1 MPSTTKCSRRCK
13 GVALLLAALIMWMG
27 SAHALDPENSL
38 TLGIISTATQ
48 YLNPLAP
55 VEREFRSLTA
65 LVYEGLVELDDD
77 LQPQPALCRSWD
89 VSSGGGTWTFYLR
102 DGISFHDGSP
112 LTSED
117 VVATAKAIID
127 LPNTTVNGNKGA
139 YSALQY
145 FVRDISAPDKSTV
158 VVKTNRANYSFI
170 YAMVFP
176 ILPKDKVTTENPP
189 GTGPYLVDQFVP
201 ADFISLSANP
211 SWWRGTP
218 AIKNIMAIFHS
229 ANRELVS
236 SFEYNRVDAVIT
248 RSLNAAQYRSG
259 VSSLNLSYRT
269 QQLETLMINNRAREL
284 TDPRVRKAIRYAI
297 NIEDL
302 LSTIYMDMAQRTD
315 TPMMPGTWMY
325 NDVEAIGYDP
335 AKAIALLDETD
346 WKDSNDDG
354 IRDTIIDGKI
364 AKMSLRFILYEEQE
378 NSVRMMAATK
388 IAAMLKDVGIEAR
401 IDLISFEECRDR
413 LKAGSYDIALAAFN
427 MDSAPDPGF
436 LLITGN
442 TGNYARYSSKE
453 MDGLF
458 TTLRA
463 ATQKESYKAAL
474 DGIQALFVEDCPF
487 ICLYY
492 RKGALLTRKMFTSA
506 RDLREPEVLRGIA
519 QGITQ

>member
-1 MPSTTKCSRRCK
+1 MKWSKRAK
-13 GVALLLAALIMWMG
+13 YFALLFAVMLLLSPAA
-27 SAHALDPENSL
+27 SAIDPENSL

-48 YLNPLAP
+48 YVNPLAP

-65 LVYEGLVELDDD
+65 LVYEGLIELDDD
-77 LQPQPALCRSWD
+77 FQPQPALCRSWD

-102 DGISFHDGSP
+102 DGVTFHDGTP
-112 LTSED
+112 LTAED
-117 VVATAKAIID
+117 VVATAKCIID
-127 LPNTTVNGNKGA
+127 LPKTTVNGNQGA
-139 YSALQY
+139 YSSLQY
-145 FVRDISAPDKSTV
+145 YVQDISAPDQNTV
-158 VVKTNRANYSFI
+158 VVKTKRANYSFL

-176 ILPKDKVTTENPP
+176 ILPKDKVQTENPP
-189 GTGPYLVDQFVP
+189 GTGPYRIDQFVP
-201 ADFISLSANP
+201 GDFISLSANEH
-211 SWWRGTP
+211 WWRGMP
-218 AIKNIMAIFHS
+218 AMQHIMTIFHA

-269 QQLETLMINNRAREL
+269 PQLETFLINNKAREL
-284 TDPRVRKAIRYAI
+284 TDVRVRKAIRHAI
-297 NIEDL
+297 NIDDL
-302 LSTIYMDMAQRTD
+302 LSTVYLDMAQRTD

-325 NDVEAIGYDP
+325 KDVGSFEFDP
-335 AKAIALLDETD
+335 EKANRLLDQTE

-354 IRDTIIDGKI
+354 IRDTVIDGNT
-364 AKMSLRFILYEEQE
+364 ANMSLRFIFYEEQD

-388 IAAMLKDVGIEAR
+388 IASMLKEVGIEAR
-401 IDLISFEECRDR
+401 IDMLPFEECASR

-436 LLITGN
+436 LLMTNN

-453 MDGLF
+453 MDDLF
-458 TTLRA
+458 TTLRGA
-463 ATQKESYKAAL
+463 VKKDDYKAAL
-474 DGIQALFVEDCPF
+474 DSIQTRFVEDCPF

-492 RKGALLTRKMFTSA
+492 RKGALLTRKMFTGV

-519 QGITQ
+519 QGISH